1 MEPRGTPPLVL
12 STKDFPF
19 KVSRSHL
26 LLRKE
31 ELNLKTWPKVPEDL
45 ILLRR
50 LASQTLSKAF
60 DILSAMIW
68 VAPDMLKVLS
78 ILSSILARIQAA
90 PDALEEAITV
100 KTLTISGVTEVLC
113 SFRLVLQGKVGGQL
127 PDR

>member
-19 KVSRSHL
+19 RDSRSHL

-31 ELNLKTWPKVPEDL
+31 ELKLKTWPKVPQDL

-68 VAPDMLKVLS
+68 VVPDMLKFLS
-78 ILSSILARIQAA
+78 ILSATARIQAA

-113 SFRLVLQGKVGGQL
+113 SFRLVLEGKVAGQL